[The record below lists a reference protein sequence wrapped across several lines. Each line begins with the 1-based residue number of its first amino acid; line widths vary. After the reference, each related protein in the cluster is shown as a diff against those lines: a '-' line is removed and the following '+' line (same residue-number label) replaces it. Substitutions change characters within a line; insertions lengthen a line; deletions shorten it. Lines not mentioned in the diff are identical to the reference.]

1 MSPHDFLD
9 GEQPD
14 GETDPEPKRRAARR
28 LQNRQGRA
36 ARQADKAEARS
47 AYQSK
52 LRDARQAP
60 RSPLA
65 LLIVGLLFFG
75 AVVVAGTIASQNNE
89 SATAKHSASSSSAS
103 PARASSS
110 ATPIPTPTAASTT
123 GVGTEQTI
131 ASNWLIAYFAG
142 QNWQQYVAPDAV
154 PALTATRGP
163 FFTGTYL
170 QGASVNIQEYTW
182 RDVSATADGWT
193 GAVDVILQPGRP
205 VPLYASLKVTMSAG
219 RTPQITS
226 ASTTYYGE
234 SPD

>member
-14 GETDPEPKRRAARR
+14 AEAALEPKGRAARR
-28 LQNRQGRA
+28 LQKRQARA

-47 AYQSK
+47 AYRSK
-52 LRDARQAP
+52 IRDARKAP

-65 LLIVGLLFFG
+65 LLIVGLMFFG
-75 AVVVAGTIASQNNE
+75 VIIIAGTIASQNSQ
-89 SATAKHSASSSSAS
+89 SAPAKLTPSSSSEPS
-103 PARASSS
+103 ARASSS
-110 ATPIPTPTAASTT
+110 ATPTALSTPASTT
-123 GVGTEQTI
+123 GGGSEQTI

-154 PALTATRGP
+154 PALTATRAP
-163 FFTGTYL
+163 FFNGTYL
-170 QGASVNIQEYTW
+170 QGDSVNIQEYTW
-182 RDVSATADGWT
+182 RDVSTPAGGWT

-205 VPLYASLKVTMSAG
+205 VPLYASLKVIMSVGSAS
-219 RTPQITS
+219 QITS
-226 ASTTYYGE
+226 VSTTYYGE